1 MKEPKTFDPKAFS
14 LTEAALSH
22 FKKSMSKEEGSL
34 GVRFS
39 VEEAAGCS
47 GYMYEMNFVEE
58 NKKDDLIFKFNELKV
73 FIDPKSFAYLK
84 GTKVD
89 FIQEGLNEEVKFL
102 NPNVKAVCGCGES
115 FEIS

>member
-47 GYMYEMNFVEE
+47 GYMYEMNFVE
-58 NKKDDLIFKFNELKV
+58 
-73 FIDPKSFAYLK
+73 
-84 GTKVD
+84 
-89 FIQEGLNEEVKFL
+89 
-102 NPNVKAVCGCGES
+102 
-115 FEIS
+115 